1 IPTRR
6 SSDLWPVATV
16 NTCGV
21 NGRGLVAC
29 FVQKRVC
36 RFKILTKHRRS
47 DNRASKVV
55 GVIKHVTMRAT
66 VVAIFNRARVY
77 SVKAFV
83 SHIAAKYGGA
93 AGAKAAYACVT
104 VNDYVLNR
112 VSHAGHL
119 SVKLTC
125 TYSSSAVY

>member
-55 GVIKHVTMRAT
+55 GVIKHVAMRAA
-66 VVAIFNRARVY
+66 VVTIFNRACVY

-83 SHIAAKYGGA
+83 SHIAAQNSGA
-93 AGAKAAYACVT
+93 ASTKAAQACVAM
-104 VNDYVLNR
+104 NNYVLDG
-112 VSHAGHL
+112 VLHAGEL
-119 SVKLTC
+119 SGQ
-125 TYSSSAVY
+125 